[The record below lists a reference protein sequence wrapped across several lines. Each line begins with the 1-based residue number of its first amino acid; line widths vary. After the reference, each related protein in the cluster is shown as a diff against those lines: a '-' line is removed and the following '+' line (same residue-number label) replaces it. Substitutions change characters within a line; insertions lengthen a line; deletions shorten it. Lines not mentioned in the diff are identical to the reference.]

1 MPLAYDYLMT
11 RVQIQLPDPLARQL
25 KGIAG
30 VRDISFAELCR
41 RGLERYASQW
51 PVPTENSEEG
61 WEFPT
66 LPPNAMHEDQALLR
80 QEVLATDLRAQ

>member
-1 MPLAYDYLMT
+1 MYDYLMI
-11 RVQIQLPDPLARQL
+11 RVQIQLPEPLARQL

-30 VRDISFAELCR
+30 ARDISFAELCR

-51 PVPTENSEEG
+51 TGKDTDES

-66 LPPNAMHEDQALLR
+66 LPPNAMNEDQVQMR
-80 QEVLATDLRAQ
+80 QESLATDLRAQ

>member
-1 MPLAYDYLMT
+1 MV

-30 VRDISFAELCR
+30 ARDISFAELCR

-51 PVPTENSEEG
+51 TGENTDES

-66 LPPNAMHEDQALLR
+66 LPSNAMNEDQVLMR
-80 QEVLATDLRAQ
+80 QESLASDRRAQ

>member
-1 MPLAYDYLMT
+1 MI

-30 VRDISFAELCR
+30 AHDISFAELCR

-51 PVPTENSEEG
+51 TICTGDADEG

-66 LPPNAMHEDQALLR
+66 LPPNAMNEDQALLR
-80 QEVLATDLRAQ
+80 QEALATDLRAQ

>member
-1 MPLAYDYLMT
+1 MV

-30 VRDISFAELCR
+30 ARDISFAELCR

-51 PVPTENSEEG
+51 AGCTEDTDES

-66 LPPNAMHEDQALLR
+66 LPSNAMNEDQVLRR
-80 QEVLATDLRAQ
+80 QESLATDLRAQ